1 MMVRVAVVGTGWYSS
16 VNHLPVLK
24 AIPGVEIAGI
34 CDTDPTTLATVS
46 NHFGIA
52 FATRDF
58 RELAACKPDAAIVAS
73 ANHAHAEQVLAFL
86 EAGAHVL
93 VEKPMT
99 LTAAEAWALVAA
111 AGRNK
116 RELLVAYGWNYKPHF
131 AMALELLRQDE
142 IGQIESVVA
151 HQGSPV
157 RRIFTGDLGEG
168 RWSGAVVEPKP
179 ETWRS
184 RDRGGGFTFGQL
196 SHLLGFVFG
205 LLPLDTQSVSAVMH
219 GTEAGLDL
227 GVMANTSFR
236 GGAVASLSGV
246 AGVPEQDD
254 NYCNI
259 ILYGSRGSMIVDT
272 RLDHVSVGSHR
283 GGSRRIA
290 LPQGCGKYDCIGP
303 VEALVATA
311 RGESRNLS
319 DGAAGA
325 RAVQMIEAMHASARA
340 GGSRIDLSDVR
351 IQ

>member
-1 MMVRVAVVGTGWYSS
+1 MVRVAVVGTGWYSC
-16 VNHLPVLK
+16 VNHLPALK

-34 CDTDPTTLATVS
+34 CDTDPDRLATVS
-46 NHFGIA
+46 ENFGVA

-58 RELAACKPDAAIVAS
+58 RMLAALGADAAIVAS
-73 ANHAHAEQVLAFL
+73 ANGAHAERTRAFL

-99 LTAAEAWALVAA
+99 LSAAEAWRLVAA
-111 AGRNK
+111 ARRCK

-131 AMALELLRQDE
+131 AMAMELLRQEE
-142 IGQIESVVA
+142 IGPIESVVA

-168 RWSGAVVEPKP
+168 RWSGALVEPKP
-179 ETWRS
+179 ETWRNAG
-184 RDRGGGFTFGQL
+184 RGGGFTFGQL

-205 LLPLDTQSVSAVMH
+205 LLPLDTVSVSAVMH
-219 GTEAGLDL
+219 GTRAGLDL
-227 GVMANTSFR
+227 GVMAHASFR

-259 ILYGSRGSMIVDT
+259 IFYGGRGSMVVDT
-272 RLDHVSVGSHR
+272 RLDHISVGSHR
-283 GGSRRIA
+283 GASRRIS
-290 LPQGCGKYDCIGP
+290 LPRGCGRYDCIGP
-303 VEALVATA
+303 VDALIAIA

-325 RAVQMIEAMHASARA
+325 RAVQTIEAMHSSARA
-340 GGSRIDLSDVR
+340 GGSRIDLSDV
-351 IQ
+351 QMQ